1 MPCSLYIDLRAIL
14 AYVAAVELVY
24 TRRNYITAN
33 SSLIGLLSLLLLLH
47 HREGLLIGLI
57 FDSDI
62 DSIVASLDRS

>member
-1 MPCSLYIDLRAIL
+1 MPCSLYIDLRAIF

-33 SSLIGLLSLLLLLH
+33 SSLIRLLLLLLLH
-47 HREGLLIGLI
+47 HEKGLLIGLI

-62 DSIVASLDRS
+62 DSIVA

>member
-1 MPCSLYIDLRAIL
+1 MPCSLYIDLRAIF

-33 SSLIGLLSLLLLLH
+33 SSLIGLSLLLLH
-47 HREGLLIGLI
+47 NRKDLLIGLI

-62 DSIVASLDRS
+62 DSIIASLNRS